1 MSGEMSGK
9 GRIIAITGKG
19 GTGKTVISTL
29 FVRFLSE
36 GNAPLAID
44 ADPASSLPAA
54 LGIDV
59 TRTIGDLREE
69 IAKPSAIPFDKSM
82 PTDMLLERKIGEL
95 LVNTPD
101 FSILTMGRSEG
112 PGCYCLIN
120 DILRHAIDRF
130 SKRFKTVVIDC
141 EAGLEH
147 LSRRTMRD
155 VDTLIVVSDPTMR
168 GIKTAGVIQEISDK
182 LEISFGKIYLIL
194 NKADDEE
201 RAFFED
207 KIKEVGVELIGVV
220 PQDAN
225 VKTFDKVGKPLID
238 LPDNSPAVIAVKD
251 ILKRLELI
259 AG

>member
-1 MSGEMSGK
+1 MAGK

-19 GTGKTVISTL
+19 GTGKTVVSTL

-36 GNAPLAID
+36 QDVPLAID

-54 LGIDV
+54 LGIEV
-59 TRTIGDLREE
+59 NRTIGDLREE
-69 IAKPSAIPFDKSM
+69 IAQPSAIPFDQSM
-82 PTDMLLERKIGEL
+82 PTDMMLERKIGEL

-130 SKRFKTVVIDC
+130 SKRFATVVIDC

-168 GIKTAGVIQEISDK
+168 GIKTAGVIREISDK

-225 VKTFDKVGKPLID
+225 VKAFDKIGKPLID
-238 LPDNSPAVIAVKD
+238 LPDDSPAVVAVRD
-251 ILKRLELI
+251 IVERLGLMRE
-259 AG
+259 

>member
-1 MSGEMSGK
+1 MSGKMAGK

-19 GTGKTVISTL
+19 GTGKTVVSTL

-36 GNAPLAID
+36 QDVPLAID

-54 LGIDV
+54 LGIEV
-59 TRTIGDLREE
+59 NRTIGDLREE
-69 IAKPSAIPFDKSM
+69 IAQPSAIPFDQSM
-82 PTDMLLERKIGEL
+82 PTDMMLERKIGEL

-130 SKRFKTVVIDC
+130 SKRFATVVIDC

-168 GIKTAGVIQEISDK
+168 GIKTAGVIREISDK

-225 VKTFDKVGKPLID
+225 VKAFDKIGKPLID
-238 LPDNSPAVIAVKD
+238 LPDDSPAVVAVRD
-251 ILKRLELI
+251 IVERLGLMRE
-259 AG
+259 

>member
-1 MSGEMSGK
+1 MSGKMAGK

-19 GTGKTVISTL
+19 GTGKTVVSTL

-36 GNAPLAID
+36 QDVPLAID

-54 LGIDV
+54 LGIEV
-59 TRTIGDLREE
+59 NRTIGDLREE
-69 IAKPSAIPFDKSM
+69 IAQPSAIPFDQSM
-82 PTDMLLERKIGEL
+82 PTDMMLERKIGEL

-130 SKRFKTVVIDC
+130 SKRFATVVIDC

-168 GIKTAGVIQEISDK
+168 GIKTAGVIREISDK
-182 LEISFGKIYLIL
+182 LEISFGKI
-194 NKADDEE
+194 
-201 RAFFED
+201 
-207 KIKEVGVELIGVV
+207 
-220 PQDAN
+220 
-225 VKTFDKVGKPLID
+225 
-238 LPDNSPAVIAVKD
+238 
-251 ILKRLELI
+251 
-259 AG
+259 

>member
-1 MSGEMSGK
+1 MADK

-19 GTGKTVISTL
+19 GTGKTVVSTL

-36 GNAPLAID
+36 QDVPLAID

-54 LGIDV
+54 LGIEV
-59 TRTIGDLREE
+59 NRTIGDLREE
-69 IAKPSAIPFDKSM
+69 IAQPSAIPFDQSM
-82 PTDMLLERKIGEL
+82 PTDMMLERKIGEL

-130 SKRFKTVVIDC
+130 SKRFATVVIDC

-168 GIKTAGVIQEISDK
+168 GIKTAGVIREISDK

-225 VKTFDKVGKPLID
+225 VKAFDKIGKPLID
-238 LPDNSPAVIAVKD
+238 LPDDSPAVVAVRD
-251 ILKRLELI
+251 IVERLGLMRE
-259 AG
+259 

>member
-1 MSGEMSGK
+1 MVKK

-36 GNAPLAID
+36 GDAPLAID

-54 LGIDV
+54 LGIDAN
-59 TRTIGDLREE
+59 RTIGDLREE
-69 IAKPSAIPFDKSM
+69 IAQPSAIPFDQST
-82 PTDMLLERKIGEL
+82 PTDMMLERKIGEL
-95 LVNTPD
+95 LVHTPD

-130 SKRFKTVVIDC
+130 SKRFPTVVIDC

-155 VDTLIVVSDPTMR
+155 VDTLVVVSDPTMR
-168 GIKTAGVIQEISDK
+168 GIKTAGVIREISDK
-182 LEISFGKIYLIL
+182 LDISFGKIYLIL

-225 VKTFDKVGKPLID
+225 VKEFDKIGKPLID
-238 LPDNSPAVIAVKD
+238 LPDDSPAVVAVKD

>member
-1 MSGEMSGK
+1 MAGK

-19 GTGKTVISTL
+19 GTGKTVVSTL

-36 GNAPLAID
+36 QDVPLAID

-54 LGIDV
+54 LGIEV
-59 TRTIGDLREE
+59 NRTIGDLREE
-69 IAKPSAIPFDKSM
+69 IAQPSAIPFDQSM
-82 PTDMLLERKIGEL
+82 PTDMMLERKIGEL

-130 SKRFKTVVIDC
+130 SKRFATVVIDC

-168 GIKTAGVIQEISDK
+168 GIKTAGVIREISDK

-225 VKTFDKVGKPLID
+225 VKAFDKIGKPLIY
-238 LPDNSPAVIAVKD
+238 LPDDSPAVVAVRD
-251 ILKRLELI
+251 IVERLGLMRE
-259 AG
+259 